1 MNSTQFTR
9 LLARLVVVVLVVSS
23 LIALADFL
31 VNQVF
36 QLFFGGRFN
45 FGKVIFGVLRCLI
58 PVGVAA
64 VIHVL
69 GETIARFLGTDSRG
83 GQPAPPPVAA
93 AVAPPPIYAE
103 ARSGPAHAHV
113 STHWARLVLHT
124 AGATVDSRDL
134 KWGVTTVG
142 RGPDNGVV
150 IDHPSISSRHCEFEL
165 GADSLIV
172 RDRGSTNGTY
182 VNGARITEARLDP
195 GQKIRLGDVQ
205 MQAEWS
211 RDKVAAPAIS
221 APKQKASVNLGAGV
235 WSCFNHEKSVS
246 TWYCATCAKYLC
258 NACTRDVRLQG
269 QASNWR
275 CAECSGALQPI
286 TWPPPPAPAAAA

>member
-9 LLARLVVVVLVVSS
+9 LLARLVVVVLAALS
-23 LIALADFL
+23 LIELADFL
-31 VNQVF
+31 VGQIL
-36 QLFFGGRFN
+36 QLVSGGGFN
-45 FGKVIFGVLRCLI
+45 FGRVIFGILRCLI
-58 PVGVAA
+58 PVAVAA

-69 GETIARFLGTDSRG
+69 GETIAGFLGNDSRG
-83 GQPAPPPVAA
+83 GQPAPPPVVAGA
-93 AVAPPPIYAE
+93 APPPVYTE
-103 ARSGPAHAHV
+103 ARSAPVHAHV
-113 STHWARLVLHT
+113 TTHWARLVLHT
-124 AGATVDSRDL
+124 SGATVDSRDL
-134 KWGVTTVG
+134 KWGVNTVG
-142 RGPDNGVV
+142 RSPDNGVV

-182 VNGARITEARLDP
+182 VNGARITEARLER

-211 RDKVAAPAIS
+211 SDNVAAPVIS

-235 WSCFNHEKSVS
+235 WSCFNHEKVPS
-246 TWYCATCAKYLC
+246 TWYCAQCAKYLC

-269 QASNWR
+269 QPSNWR
-275 CAECSGALQPI
+275 CAECSGPLQPVA
-286 TWPPPPAPAAAA
+286 WPPPPPKTAA